1 MNIPA
6 ARAASLARRTSET
19 DIEVS
24 VVLDGTGRARV
35 ATGVG
40 FFDHML
46 DAFAR
51 HALFDLDVAAKGDL
65 HIDPHHTVEDVGI
78 VLGQCLRTAL
88 GQKQGIRRFGHAVLP
103 MDEALVEAAIDISGR
118 PLLAW
123 DVEFRAERIGDFPTE
138 LAEEFFRALTM
149 QSAIT
154 LHVSRRA
161 GRNAHHVAEAAF
173 KGVARALRAAIE
185 PDPRLGLAVPST
197 KGVLEA

>member
-1 MNIPA
+1 MSNPA
-6 ARAASLARRTSET
+6 SRAASLARRTNET
-19 DIEVS
+19 DIQIS
-24 VVLDGTGRARV
+24 LVLDGAGQARV
-35 ATGVG
+35 ATGIG

-51 HALFDLDVAAKGDL
+51 HALFDLEVTAKGDL

-78 VLGQCLRTAL
+78 VLGQCLRAAL
-88 GQKQGIRRFGHAVLP
+88 GAKQGIRRYGHAVLP
-103 MDEALVEAAIDISGR
+103 MDEALIEVALDISGR

-123 DVEFRAERIGDFPTE
+123 DVEFRAERIGEFPTE
-138 LAEEFFRALTM
+138 LTEEFFRAFAM

-173 KGVARALRAAIE
+173 KGVARALRAAVE
-185 PDPRLGLAVPST
+185 LDPRLGAAIPST
-197 KGVLEA
+197 KGMLEA

>member
-1 MNIPA
+1 MSSPA
-6 ARAASLARRTSET
+6 PRAASLARRTSET
-19 DIEVS
+19 DIQLS
-24 VVLDGTGRARV
+24 LVLDGTGRAHV
-35 ATGVG
+35 ATGIG

-51 HALFDLDVAAKGDL
+51 HALLDLEVTAKGDL

-78 VLGQCLRTAL
+78 VLGQCLRAAL
-88 GQKQGIRRFGHAVLP
+88 GAKQGIRRFGHAVLP

-138 LAEEFFRALTM
+138 LAEEFFRAFTM
-149 QSAIT
+149 QAAIT

-173 KGVARALRAAIE
+173 KGVARALRSAVE
-185 PDPRLGLAVPST
+185 LDPRLGLAVPST
-197 KGVLEA
+197 KGVLEG